1 MTGLEIA
8 ILPVIQ
14 HVVGEYITDRLTKRE
29 KASSRAGLISA
40 IESQLTDTRILEQ
53 RVQAAEIVVRELDHL
68 VRTDKDLA
76 WKDDKLVIL
85 PSKNFRKTLPSPEDA
100 LKNLSESITARRA
113 ELGLPVADTSGLT
126 GSSAQA
132 ENLEDGALIPPTS
145 NPVKPTDWQLRL
157 ASLPSE
163 VLRERERRSRE
174 SGK

>member
-14 HVVGEYITDRLTKRE
+14 QVVGGYITDRLTKRE
-29 KASSRAGLISA
+29 EARSRASLISA

-53 RVQAAEIVVRELDHL
+53 RVQAAEVVVRELDHL
-68 VRTDKDLA
+68 VRTDQNLA

-85 PSKNFRKTLPSPEDA
+85 PSKHFRKILPTPEDA
-100 LKNLSESITARRA
+100 LKNLSESIAARRA
-113 ELGLPVADTSGLT
+113 ELGLPAAATPGLT

-132 ENLEDGALIPPTS
+132 ENLEDGDLIPPTPS
-145 NPVKPTDWQLRL
+145 PGKPTDWQLRL